1 MGWQCGDLSLPVET
15 RPIVMGIL
23 NVTPDS
29 FSDGGRYATPARAI
43 EHAQTMIEQ
52 GVDVLDIGGESTRPG
67 AAEVDVGDELARV
80 IPVIR
85 ELARFSR
92 VAISIDTT
100 KARVAREAMA
110 AGAHIINDISA
121 LSADPEMTAVAVDS
135 RAGVVLMHMQGTPR
149 TMQRQPTYDHVV
161 DDVSAYLAERTAQ
174 AERQGV
180 ARERIAVDPGI
191 GFGKTLEHN
200 LDLLAGLNRIADLGC
215 PVVVGLSR
223 KSFLKALTGKEVN
236 DRLSGSLSALACA
249 ILAGAQ
255 VLRVHDV
262 AEALDAIRVATA
274 IRDAHT
280 TRQEGDKNRVG

>member
-1 MGWQCGDLSLPVET
+1 MGWQCGDRSLPVET

-52 GVDVLDIGGESTRPG
+52 GADIVDVGGESTRPG
-67 AAEVDVGDELARV
+67 AAEVDTSDELARV

-85 ELARFSR
+85 ELARSTS

-100 KARVAREAMA
+100 KAHVAREAMA
-110 AGAHIINDISA
+110 AGAHIINDVSA
-121 LSADPEMTAVAVDS
+121 LSADPAMAAVAVDS
-135 RAGVVLMHMQGTPR
+135 RAGVILMHMQGTPR
-149 TMQRQPTYDHVV
+149 TMQRHPTYDHVV
-161 DDVSAYLAERTAQ
+161 EEVSAYLSDRAAHAEQ
-174 AERQGV
+174 EGV
-180 ARERIAVDPGI
+180 ALERVAVDPGI

-200 LDLLAGLNRIADLGC
+200 TSLLAGLDQIAALGF
-215 PVVVGLSR
+215 PVVAGLSR
-223 KSFLKALTGKEVN
+223 KSFLESLTGRDVN

-262 AEALDAIRVATA
+262 AESLDAIRVATA
-274 IRDAHT
+274 IRDAQM
-280 TRQEGDKNRVG
+280 TRRKEDKDGVG